1 MFTRLAAPPGRQA
14 PTQCLTRHRHFYMN
28 AIVLVALR
36 RPLTF
41 VVMSILI
48 ILFGTMAVLKT
59 PTDIFP
65 AIRIPVIAVVWNY
78 NGLSPQDM
86 SGRVVYY
93 YERALT
99 ATVANVEHIESQ
111 SLYGAGIVKIYF
123 QPGTDVSAAQSQV
136 TAVSQTVLK
145 QMPAGITPPQILVY
159 NASSIPVLD
168 LQVSAPNMTA
178 AQVYDMASNL
188 IRPQLVSVP
197 GVSIPNPYG
206 GASLNVEIDLDQAK
220 LLAHG
225 LSAAD
230 VAAALSAQNVVLPA
244 GDQKIGGLDFMVE
257 TNSTPL
263 SVPTFNNMPIKTV
276 NGATVYLHD
285 VAYVHRGAPPQ
296 TNAVLVKGKQ
306 SVLIQI
312 FKSGDAST
320 LSVVAGIKKALPGVI
335 RTLPAGVSIT
345 PLNDASGFVRDSVLE
360 VVQEMITAA
369 LLTGMIVLLF
379 LGSWRSTLIVATS
392 IPLAILCSILVLHYT
407 GQTINVMTLGGLAL
421 AVGILVDDATVMI
434 ENIDSHLEGGAE
446 LEQGIITAANQIV
459 VPTLVATLCICI
471 VWLPLFQLSGI
482 SGYLFQPLAEAIIAA
497 MIASFVLSRTL
508 VPTMAAWLLRGQVKS
523 HGHGH
528 GHEHNAN
535 AGFFTRFQRRF
546 EHSFS
551 QFRDRYREV
560 LTAAVVNRKR
570 FVMGFLTFAVASMG
584 LLAFLG
590 RDFFP
595 SIKSGEIDMHMRAPI
610 GMRLEDASKISV
622 LVNGEIRKLLPGQVT
637 GMVDNCGLPS
647 SSLNLA
653 YTSDG
658 TIGPQDCDITI
669 TLKNEHSPVDD
680 YRLKLRREL
689 PKLFPGTVFSFLPG
703 DVTAKILNFG
713 LPAPIDVQISGR
725 GQAANMAYAQQLV
738 ARIRK
743 IPGTADVNIQQA
755 FNEPTIKVAADRS
768 LASGMNLSEA
778 NIANNALATLSGSG
792 QTAPT
797 YWLDTTTGISHL
809 VNMQTPQDQLTSMND
824 LETIPIDTGNGDP
837 GGQHSQLLGALGTV
851 TQTGTPLLVSHYSIL
866 PSIDIYVSNQG
877 RDLGAVYD
885 QVEQVV
891 KEMNSQLPH
900 GASVHLRGQAT
911 TMGTAYVQLLEGL
924 ALSVLLVYL
933 VIVVNFQSWLDPFI
947 IITALPGALAGIV
960 WSLFLTHTNGSVPA
974 LTGAIMCM
982 GTATANSILVVS
994 YARERLAEHGDA
1006 IAAAIE
1012 AGYARIRPVLMTALA
1027 MVIGM
1032 LPMSMSNTQNAPL
1045 GRAVIGGLLVA
1056 TFATLLFVPCVFAM
1070 MHRND
1075 KKATE
1080 SHL

>member
-65 AIRIPVIAVVWNY
+65 AIRIPVVAVVWNY

-99 ATVANVEHIESQ
+99 ATVANVEHIESE
-111 SLYGAGIVKIYF
+111 SLYGAGVVKIFF
-123 QPGTDVSAAQSQV
+123 QPGTDIAAAQAQV

-159 NASSIPVLD
+159 NASSVPVLD
-168 LQVSAPNMTA
+168 LQVSASNMTS

-206 GASLNVEIDLDQAK
+206 GTSLNVEIDLDQAK

-225 LSAAD
+225 LSASD

-244 GDQKIGGLDFMVE
+244 GDQKIGGLDYMVQ
-257 TNSTPL
+257 TNSTP
-263 SVPTFNNMPIKTV
+263 VQVDTFNNMPIKTV

-296 TNAVLVKGKQ
+296 TNAVLVKGRQ

-312 FKSGDAST
+312 YKSGNAST

-335 RTLPAGVSIT
+335 RTLPAGVKIT

-369 LLTGMIVLLF
+369 LLTGAIVLLF

-392 IPLAILCSILVLHYT
+392 IPLAILTSILVLHYT

-434 ENIDSHLEGGAE
+434 ENIDSHLETGVG
-446 LEQGIITAANQIV
+446 LEEGIITAANQIV

-471 VWLPLFQLSGI
+471 VWLPLFQLDGI
-482 SGYLFQPLAEAIIAA
+482 SGYLFRPLAEAIIYA
-497 MIASFVLSRTL
+497 MLASFVLSRTL

-528 GHEHNAN
+528 GHEFDAN
-535 AGFFTRFQRRF
+535 AGFFTRFQRGF
-546 EHSFS
+546 EHKFS
-551 QFRDRYREV
+551 QFRDGYRGV
-560 LTAAVVNRKR
+560 LTAAVLNRKR
-570 FVMGFLTFAVASMG
+570 FIIGFLGFAIASMG

-595 SIKSGEIDMHMRAPI
+595 SIKSGEIDMHIRAPI

-622 LVNGEIRKLLPGQVT
+622 LVNGEIRKLLPGQVNNV
-637 GMVDNCGLPS
+637 VDNCGLPS
-647 SSLNLA
+647 SSINLA

-658 TIGPQDCDITI
+658 TIGPQDCDISI
-669 TLKNEHSPVDD
+669 TLKNEQSPVDD

-703 DVTAKILNFG
+703 DITAKILNFG
-713 LPAPIDVQISGR
+713 LPAPIDVQVSGR
-725 GQAANMAYAQQLV
+725 AQAANMAYAQQLA
-738 ARIRK
+738 ARIRQ
-743 IPGTADVNIQQA
+743 IPGAADVNIEQA

-797 YWLDTTTGISHL
+797 YWLDTTTGVSHL

-824 LETIPIDTGNGDP
+824 LETIPIDTGKGDAS
-837 GGQHSQLLGALGTV
+837 GQHSQLLGALGTV
-851 TQTGTPLLVSHYSIL
+851 TQTGTPLLVSHYNIM
-866 PSIDIYVSNQG
+866 PSIDIFVSNQG

-885 QVEQVV
+885 QVQQVI
-891 KEMNSQLPH
+891 KEMNAQVPH
-900 GASVHLRGQAT
+900 GATVHVRGQAT
-911 TMGTAYVQLLEGL
+911 TMSSAYTQLLEGL
-924 ALSVLLVYL
+924 ALSILLVYL

-947 IITALPGALAGIV
+947 IITALPGAIAGIV

-1006 IAAAIE
+1006 ITAAIE
-1012 AGYARIRPVLMTALA
+1012 AGYARIRPVLMTATA
-1027 MVIGM
+1027 MIIGM

-1056 TFATLLFVPCVFAM
+1056 TFATLLFVPCVFAL

-1075 KKATE
+1075 KNATE

>member
-1 MFTRLAAPPGRQA
+1 
-14 PTQCLTRHRHFYMN
+14 MN

-65 AIRIPVIAVVWNY
+65 GIRIPVVAVVWNY

-99 ATVANVEHIESQ
+99 ATVANVEHIESE
-111 SLYGAGIVKIYF
+111 SLYGAGVVKVFF
-123 QPGTDVSAAQSQV
+123 QPGTDIAAAQAQV

-159 NASSIPVLD
+159 NASSVPVLD
-168 LQVSAPNMTA
+168 LQVSASNMTS

-206 GASLNVEIDLDQAK
+206 GTSLNVEIDLDQAK

-225 LSAAD
+225 LSASD

-244 GDQKIGGLDFMVE
+244 GDQKIGGLDYMVQ

-263 SVPTFNNMPIKTV
+263 QVDTFNNMPIKTV

-296 TNAVLVKGKQ
+296 TNAVLVKGRQ

-312 FKSGDAST
+312 YKSGNAST

-335 RTLPAGVSIT
+335 RTLPAGVKIT

-369 LLTGMIVLLF
+369 LLTGAIVLLF

-392 IPLAILCSILVLHYT
+392 IPLAILTSILVLHYT

-434 ENIDSHLEGGAE
+434 ENIDSHLETGVE
-446 LEQGIITAANQIV
+446 LEEGIITAANQIV

-471 VWLPLFQLSGI
+471 VWLPLFQLDGI
-482 SGYLFQPLAEAIIAA
+482 SGYLFRPLAEAIIYA
-497 MIASFVLSRTL
+497 MLASFVLSRTL

-528 GHEHNAN
+528 GHGHELDAN
-535 AGFFTRFQRRF
+535 AGFFTRFQRGF
-546 EHSFS
+546 ERKFT
-551 QFRDRYREV
+551 QFREGYRGV
-560 LTAAVVNRKR
+560 LTAAVLNRKR
-570 FVMGFLTFAVASMG
+570 FIMGFLGFAIASMG

-595 SIKSGEIDMHMRAPI
+595 SIKSGEIDMHIRAPI

-622 LVNGEIRKLLPGQVT
+622 LVNGEIRKLLPGQVNNV
-637 GMVDNCGLPS
+637 VDNCGLPS
-647 SSLNLA
+647 SSINLA

-658 TIGPQDCDITI
+658 TIGPQDCDISI
-669 TLKNEHSPVDD
+669 TLKNEQSPVDD

-703 DVTAKILNFG
+703 DITAKILNFG
-713 LPAPIDVQISGR
+713 LPAPIDVQVSGR
-725 GQAANMAYAQQLV
+725 AQAANMAYAQQLV

-797 YWLDTTTGISHL
+797 YWLDTTTGVSHL

-851 TQTGTPLLVSHYSIL
+851 TQTGTPLLVSHYNIM
-866 PSIDIYVSNQG
+866 PSIDIFVSNQG

-885 QVEQVV
+885 QVQEVI
-891 KEMNSQLPH
+891 KEMNAQVPH
-900 GASVHLRGQAT
+900 GASVHVRGQAT
-911 TMGTAYVQLLEGL
+911 TMSSAYTQLLEGL
-924 ALSVLLVYL
+924 ALSILLVYL

-947 IITALPGALAGIV
+947 IITALPGAIAGIV

-1006 IAAAIE
+1006 ITAAIE
-1012 AGYARIRPVLMTALA
+1012 AGYARIRPVLMTATA
-1027 MVIGM
+1027 MIIGM

-1056 TFATLLFVPCVFAM
+1056 TFATLLFVPCVFAL

-1075 KKATE
+1075 KNATE

>member
-1 MFTRLAAPPGRQA
+1 
-14 PTQCLTRHRHFYMN
+14 MN

-48 ILFGTMAVLKT
+48 ILFGAMAVLKT

-99 ATVANVEHIESQ
+99 ATVANIEHIESQ
-111 SLYGAGIVKIYF
+111 SLYGAGIVKIFF
-123 QPGTDVSAAQSQV
+123 QPGTDIAAAQAQV
-136 TAVSQTVLK
+136 ASISQTVLK
-145 QMPAGITPPQILVY
+145 QMPAGITPPQVLVY
-159 NASSIPVLD
+159 NASSVPVLD

-188 IRPQLVSVP
+188 VRPQLVAVP

-230 VAAALSAQNVVLPA
+230 VAAALRSQNVVLPA

-263 SVPTFNNMPIKTV
+263 TVPTFNDMPIKTV
-276 NGATVYLHD
+276 NGATVYLRD

-320 LSVVAGIKKALPGVI
+320 LAVVAGIKQALPGIV
-335 RTLPAGVSIT
+335 RTLPPGVKIT
-345 PLNDASGFVRDSVLE
+345 PLNDASGFVRDSVQE

-369 LLTGMIVLLF
+369 ILTGLTVLLF

-392 IPLAILCSILVLHYT
+392 IPLAILSSILVLHYT

-434 ENIDSHLEGGAE
+434 ENIDSHLETGAD
-446 LEQGIITAANQIV
+446 LEEGIIAAANQIV

-471 VWLPLFQLSGI
+471 VWLPLFQLGGI
-482 SGYLFQPLAEAIIAA
+482 SGYLFRPLAEAIIYA
-497 MIASFVLSRTL
+497 MVASFILSRTL
-508 VPTMAAWLLRGQVKS
+508 VPTMAAWLLRGQVKA
-523 HGHGH
+523 H
-528 GHEHNAN
+528 GHEHEGNP
-535 AGFFTRFQRRF
+535 GFFTRFQRRF
-546 EHSFS
+546 EQGFLH
-551 QFRDRYREV
+551 FRDQYRDV
-560 LTAAVVNRKR
+560 LTAAVIHRKR
-570 FVMGFLTFAVASMG
+570 FIIGFVAFALASMS

-595 SIKSGEIDMHMRAPI
+595 SIKSGELDLHMRAPI
-610 GMRLEDASKISV
+610 GTRLEDASKIAV
-622 LVNGEIRKLLPGQVT
+622 LVNGQIRKILPGDVANL
-637 GMVDNCGLPS
+637 VDNCGLPS

-669 TLKNEHSPVDD
+669 SLKDGQSPVED
-680 YRLKLRREL
+680 YRSKLRRAL
-689 PKLFPGTVFSFLPG
+689 PTLFPGTVFSFLPG
-703 DVTAKILNFG
+703 DITAKILNFG

-725 GQAANMAYAQQLV
+725 RQAQNMAFAQTLA

-743 IPGTADVNIQQA
+743 IPGSADVRIQQA
-755 FNEPTIKVAADRS
+755 FNEPTLRIAADRS
-768 LASGMNLSEA
+768 LASGMNLTEA
-778 NIANNALATLSGSG
+778 DIANNALATLSGSG

-797 YWLDTTTGISHL
+797 YWLDTTNGVSHL
-809 VNMQTPQDQLTSMND
+809 VNMQTPQDQLASTND
-824 LETIPIDTGNGDP
+824 LETIPINQGNGNP
-837 GGQHSQLLGALGTV
+837 GGQPSQLLGALGTI
-851 TQTGTPLLVSHYSIL
+851 TQTGTPLLVSHYGIL
-866 PSIDIYVSNQG
+866 PSVDIYVSNQG

-891 KEMNSQLPH
+891 KEMNAQVPQ
-900 GASVHLRGQAT
+900 GATVHLRGQAT
-911 TMGTAYVQLLEGL
+911 TMNSAYVQLLGGL

-1027 MVIGM
+1027 MIIGM

-1080 SHL
+1080 SYL

>member
-1 MFTRLAAPPGRQA
+1 VPK
-14 PTQCLTRHRHFYMN
+14 QCLTRHRHFYMN

-65 AIRIPVIAVVWNY
+65 GIRIPVVAVVWNY

-99 ATVANVEHIESQ
+99 ATVANVEHIESE
-111 SLYGAGIVKIYF
+111 SLYGAGVVKVFF
-123 QPGTDVSAAQSQV
+123 QPGTDIAAAQAQV

-159 NASSIPVLD
+159 NASSVPVLD
-168 LQVSAPNMTA
+168 LQVSASNMTS

-206 GASLNVEIDLDQAK
+206 GTSLNVEIDLDQAK

-225 LSAAD
+225 LSASD

-244 GDQKIGGLDFMVE
+244 GDQKIGGLDYMVQ

-263 SVPTFNNMPIKTV
+263 QVDTFNNMPIKTV

-296 TNAVLVKGKQ
+296 TNAVLVKGRQ

-312 FKSGDAST
+312 YKSGNAST

-335 RTLPAGVSIT
+335 RTLPAGVKIT

-369 LLTGMIVLLF
+369 LLTGAIVLLF

-392 IPLAILCSILVLHYT
+392 IPLAILTSILVLHYT

-434 ENIDSHLEGGAE
+434 ENIDSHLETGVE
-446 LEQGIITAANQIV
+446 LEEGIITAANQIV

-471 VWLPLFQLSGI
+471 VWLPLFQLDGI
-482 SGYLFQPLAEAIIAA
+482 SGYLFRPLAEAIIYA
-497 MIASFVLSRTL
+497 MLASFVLSRTL

-528 GHEHNAN
+528 GHGHELDAN
-535 AGFFTRFQRRF
+535 AGFFTRFQRGF
-546 EHSFS
+546 ERKFT
-551 QFRDRYREV
+551 QFREGYRGV
-560 LTAAVVNRKR
+560 LTAAVLNRKR
-570 FVMGFLTFAVASMG
+570 FIMGFLGFAIASMG

-595 SIKSGEIDMHMRAPI
+595 SIKSGEIDMHIRAPI

-622 LVNGEIRKLLPGQVT
+622 LVNGEIRKLLPGQVNNV
-637 GMVDNCGLPS
+637 VDNCGLPS
-647 SSLNLA
+647 SSINLA

-658 TIGPQDCDITI
+658 TIGPQDCDISI
-669 TLKNEHSPVDD
+669 TLKNEQSPVDD

-703 DVTAKILNFG
+703 DITAKILNFG
-713 LPAPIDVQISGR
+713 LPAPIDVQVSGR
-725 GQAANMAYAQQLV
+725 AQAANMAYAQQLA
-738 ARIRK
+738 ARIRQ
-743 IPGTADVNIQQA
+743 IPGAADVNIEQA

-797 YWLDTTTGISHL
+797 YWLDTTTGVSHL

-851 TQTGTPLLVSHYSIL
+851 TQTGTPLLVSHYNIM
-866 PSIDIYVSNQG
+866 PSIDIFVSNQG

-885 QVEQVV
+885 QVQEVI
-891 KEMNSQLPH
+891 KEMNAQVPH
-900 GASVHLRGQAT
+900 GASVHVRGQAT
-911 TMGTAYVQLLEGL
+911 TMSSAYTQLLEGL
-924 ALSVLLVYL
+924 ALSILLVYL

-947 IITALPGALAGIV
+947 IITALPGAIAGIV

-1006 IAAAIE
+1006 ITAAIE
-1012 AGYARIRPVLMTALA
+1012 AGYARIRPVLMTATA
-1027 MVIGM
+1027 MIIGM

-1056 TFATLLFVPCVFAM
+1056 TFATLLFVPCVFAL

-1075 KKATE
+1075 KNATE

>member
-1 MFTRLAAPPGRQA
+1 
-14 PTQCLTRHRHFYMN
+14 MN

-48 ILFGTMAVLKT
+48 ILFGAMAVLKM

-111 SLYGAGIVKIYF
+111 SLYGAGIVKIFF
-123 QPGTDVSAAQSQV
+123 QPGTDIDASQAQV

-145 QMPAGITPPQILVY
+145 QLPAGITPPQVLVY
-159 NASSIPVLD
+159 NASEVPVLD
-168 LQVSAPNMTA
+168 LQVSAANMTA

-197 GVSIPNPYG
+197 GVSIPSPYG
-206 GASLNVEIDLDQAK
+206 GAPLNVEIDLDQTK

-225 LSAAD
+225 LTAGD
-230 VAAALSAQNVVLPA
+230 VGAALSAQNVVLPA
-244 GDQKIGGLDFMVE
+244 GDQKIGGLDFMVQ
-257 TNSTPL
+257 TNSTP
-263 SVPTFNNMPIKTV
+263 VKVDTFNNMPIKTM
-276 NGATVYLHD
+276 NGATVYLRD
-285 VAYVHRGAPPQ
+285 VAYVHRGASPQ

-306 SVLIQI
+306 SVLIQV

-335 RTLPAGVSIT
+335 RTLPPGVKIT
-345 PLNDASGFVRDSVLE
+345 PLNDASGFVRDSVRE

-369 LLTGMIVLLF
+369 ILTGLTVLLF

-392 IPLAILCSILVLHYT
+392 IPLAILCSILMLHFT

-434 ENIDSHLEGGAE
+434 ENIDSHLEAGAE
-446 LEQGIITAANQIV
+446 LEPGIIAAANQIV
-459 VPTLVATLCICI
+459 VPTFVATLCICI

-482 SGYLFQPLAEAIIAA
+482 SGYLFKPLAEAIIFA
-497 MIASFVLSRTL
+497 MLASFVLSRTL
-508 VPTMAAWLLRGQVKS
+508 VPTMAAWLLRGQMKA
-523 HGHGH
+523 HGH
-528 GHEHNAN
+528 GHEHEGNP
-535 AGFFTRFQRRF
+535 GFFTRFQRRF
-546 EHSFS
+546 ERGFS
-551 QFRDRYREV
+551 QFRDRYREA
-560 LTAAVVNRKR
+560 LTVAVVNRKR
-570 FVMGFLTFAVASMG
+570 FVMAFIAFAVASMG

-595 SIKSGEIDMHMRAPI
+595 SIKSGEIDLHMRAPI

-637 GMVDNCGLPS
+637 NVVDNCGLPS

-669 TLKNEHSPVDD
+669 SLKNEQSPVDK
-680 YRLKLRREL
+680 YRDTLRRAL
-689 PKLFPGTVFSFLPG
+689 PELFPGTVFNFLPG
-703 DVTAKILNFG
+703 DITAKILNFG

-725 GQAANMAYAQQLV
+725 GQAANMAYAQQLA
-738 ARIRK
+738 ARISK
-743 IPGTADVNIQQA
+743 IPGAADVHVQQA
-755 FNEPTIKVAADRS
+755 FNEPTIKVDADRS
-768 LASGMNLSEA
+768 LASGMKLTEA
-778 NIANNALATLSGSG
+778 DIANNALATLSGSG

-797 YWLDTTTGISHL
+797 YWLDTTNGISHL

-824 LETIPIDTGNGDP
+824 LETIPIDAGNGDP

-851 TQTGTPLLVSHYSIL
+851 TQTGTPLLVSHYNIL

-885 QVEQVV
+885 QVAQVV
-891 KEMNSQLPH
+891 KEMNAQVPH

-911 TMGTAYVQLLEGL
+911 TMSTAYAQLLEGL

-947 IITALPGALAGIV
+947 IITALPGAIAGIV

-1012 AGYARIRPVLMTALA
+1012 AGYARIRPVLMTATA
-1027 MVIGM
+1027 MIIGM

-1080 SHL
+1080 SNL

>member
-1 MFTRLAAPPGRQA
+1 
-14 PTQCLTRHRHFYMN
+14 MN

-65 AIRIPVIAVVWNY
+65 GIRIPVVAVVWNY

-99 ATVANVEHIESQ
+99 ATVANVEHIESE
-111 SLYGAGIVKIYF
+111 SLYGAGVVKVFF
-123 QPGTDVSAAQSQV
+123 QPGTDIAAAQAQV

-159 NASSIPVLD
+159 NASSVPVLD
-168 LQVSAPNMTA
+168 LQVSASNMTS

-206 GASLNVEIDLDQAK
+206 GTSLNVEIDLDQAK

-225 LSAAD
+225 LSASD

-244 GDQKIGGLDFMVE
+244 GDQKIGGLDYMVQ

-263 SVPTFNNMPIKTV
+263 QVDTFNNMPIKTV

-296 TNAVLVKGKQ
+296 TNAVLVKGRQ

-312 FKSGDAST
+312 YKSGNAST

-335 RTLPAGVSIT
+335 RTLPAGVKIT

-369 LLTGMIVLLF
+369 LLTGAIVLLF

-392 IPLAILCSILVLHYT
+392 IPLAILTSILVLHYT

-434 ENIDSHLEGGAE
+434 ENIDSHLETGVE
-446 LEQGIITAANQIV
+446 LEEGIITAANQIV

-471 VWLPLFQLSGI
+471 VWLPLFQLDGI
-482 SGYLFQPLAEAIIAA
+482 SGYLFRPLAEAIIYA
-497 MIASFVLSRTL
+497 MLASFVLSRTL

-528 GHEHNAN
+528 GHGHELDAN
-535 AGFFTRFQRRF
+535 AGFFTRFQRGF
-546 EHSFS
+546 ERKFT
-551 QFRDRYREV
+551 QFREGYRGV
-560 LTAAVVNRKR
+560 LTAAVLNRKR
-570 FVMGFLTFAVASMG
+570 FIMGFLGFAIASMG

-595 SIKSGEIDMHMRAPI
+595 SIKSGEIDMHIRAPI

-622 LVNGEIRKLLPGQVT
+622 LVNGEIRKLLPGQVNNV
-637 GMVDNCGLPS
+637 VDNCGLPS
-647 SSLNLA
+647 SSINLA

-658 TIGPQDCDITI
+658 TIGPQDCDISI
-669 TLKNEHSPVDD
+669 TLKNEQSPVDD

-703 DVTAKILNFG
+703 DITAKILNFG
-713 LPAPIDVQISGR
+713 LPAPIDVQVSGR
-725 GQAANMAYAQQLV
+725 AQAANMAYAQQLA
-738 ARIRK
+738 ARIRQ
-743 IPGTADVNIQQA
+743 IPGAADVNIEQA

-797 YWLDTTTGISHL
+797 YWLDTTTGVSHL

-851 TQTGTPLLVSHYSIL
+851 TQTGTPLLVSHYNIM
-866 PSIDIYVSNQG
+866 PSIDIFVSNQG

-885 QVEQVV
+885 QVQEVI
-891 KEMNSQLPH
+891 KEMNAQVPH
-900 GASVHLRGQAT
+900 GASVHVRGQAT
-911 TMGTAYVQLLEGL
+911 TMSSAYTQLLEGL
-924 ALSVLLVYL
+924 ALSILLVYL
-933 VIVVNFQSWLDPFI
+933 VIVVI
-947 IITALPGALAGIV
+947 RTAQCRRSPARSCAWARQRPTRSLWCPMHVSASRNTVMPSPPPSKPATPG
-960 WSLFLTHTNGSVPA
+960 S
-974 LTGAIMCM
+974 
-982 GTATANSILVVS
+982 
-994 YARERLAEHGDA
+994 AR
-1006 IAAAIE
+1006 
-1012 AGYARIRPVLMTALA
+1012 
-1027 MVIGM
+1027 
-1032 LPMSMSNTQNAPL
+1032 
-1045 GRAVIGGLLVA
+1045 
-1056 TFATLLFVPCVFAM
+1056 F
-1070 MHRND
+1070 
-1075 KKATE
+1075 
-1080 SHL
+1080 

>member
-1 MFTRLAAPPGRQA
+1 
-14 PTQCLTRHRHFYMN
+14 MN

-65 AIRIPVIAVVWNY
+65 GIRIPVVAVVWNY

-99 ATVANVEHIESQ
+99 ATVANVEHIESE
-111 SLYGAGIVKIYF
+111 SLYGAGVVKVFF
-123 QPGTDVSAAQSQV
+123 QPGTDIAAAQAQV

-159 NASSIPVLD
+159 NASSVPVLD
-168 LQVSAPNMTA
+168 LQVSASNMTS

-206 GASLNVEIDLDQAK
+206 GTSLNVEIDLDQAK

-225 LSAAD
+225 LSASD

-244 GDQKIGGLDFMVE
+244 GDQKIGGLDYMVQ

-263 SVPTFNNMPIKTV
+263 QVDTFNNMPIKTV

-296 TNAVLVKGKQ
+296 TNAVLVKGRQ

-312 FKSGDAST
+312 YKSGNAST

-335 RTLPAGVSIT
+335 RTLPAGVKIT

-369 LLTGMIVLLF
+369 LLTGAIVLLF

-392 IPLAILCSILVLHYT
+392 IPLAILTSILVLHYT

-434 ENIDSHLEGGAE
+434 ENIDSHLETGVE
-446 LEQGIITAANQIV
+446 LEEGIITAANQIV

-471 VWLPLFQLSGI
+471 VWLPLFQLDGI
-482 SGYLFQPLAEAIIAA
+482 SGYLFRPLAEAIIYA
-497 MIASFVLSRTL
+497 MLASFVLSRTL

-528 GHEHNAN
+528 GHGHELDAN
-535 AGFFTRFQRRF
+535 AGFFTRFQRGF
-546 EHSFS
+546 ERKFT
-551 QFRDRYREV
+551 QFREGYRGV
-560 LTAAVVNRKR
+560 LTAAVLNRKR
-570 FVMGFLTFAVASMG
+570 FIMGFL
-584 LLAFLG
+584 
-590 RDFFP
+590 
-595 SIKSGEIDMHMRAPI
+595 DMHIRAPI

-622 LVNGEIRKLLPGQVT
+622 LVNGEIRKLLPGQVNNV
-637 GMVDNCGLPS
+637 VDNCGLPS
-647 SSLNLA
+647 SSINLA

-658 TIGPQDCDITI
+658 TIGPQDCDISI
-669 TLKNEHSPVDD
+669 TLKNEQSPVDD

-703 DVTAKILNFG
+703 DITAKILNFG
-713 LPAPIDVQISGR
+713 LPAPIDVQVSGR
-725 GQAANMAYAQQLV
+725 AQAANMAYAQQLA
-738 ARIRK
+738 ARIRQ
-743 IPGTADVNIQQA
+743 IPGAADVNIEQA

-797 YWLDTTTGISHL
+797 YWLDTTTGVSHL

-851 TQTGTPLLVSHYSIL
+851 TQTGTPLLVSHYNIM
-866 PSIDIYVSNQG
+866 PSIDIFVSNQG

-885 QVEQVV
+885 QVQEVI
-891 KEMNSQLPH
+891 KEMNAQVPH
-900 GASVHLRGQAT
+900 GASVHVRGQAT
-911 TMGTAYVQLLEGL
+911 TMSSAYTQLLEGL
-924 ALSVLLVYL
+924 ALSILLVYL

-947 IITALPGALAGIV
+947 IITALPGAIAGIV

-1006 IAAAIE
+1006 ITAAIE
-1012 AGYARIRPVLMTALA
+1012 AGYARIRPVLMTATA
-1027 MVIGM
+1027 MIIGM

-1056 TFATLLFVPCVFAM
+1056 TFATLLFVPCVFAL

-1075 KKATE
+1075 KNATE

>member
-1 MFTRLAAPPGRQA
+1 
-14 PTQCLTRHRHFYMN
+14 MN

-65 AIRIPVIAVVWNY
+65 GIRIPVVAVVWNY

-99 ATVANVEHIESQ
+99 ATVANVEHIESE
-111 SLYGAGIVKIYF
+111 SLYGAGVVKVFF
-123 QPGTDVSAAQSQV
+123 QPGTDIAAAQAQV

-159 NASSIPVLD
+159 NASSVPVLD
-168 LQVSAPNMTA
+168 LQVSASNMTS

-206 GASLNVEIDLDQAK
+206 GTSLNVEIDLDQAK

-225 LSAAD
+225 LSASD

-244 GDQKIGGLDFMVE
+244 GDQKIGGLDYMVQ

-263 SVPTFNNMPIKTV
+263 QVDTFNNMPIKTV

-296 TNAVLVKGKQ
+296 TNAVLVKGRQ

-312 FKSGDAST
+312 YKSGNAST

-335 RTLPAGVSIT
+335 RTLPAGVKIT

-369 LLTGMIVLLF
+369 LLTGAIVLLF

-392 IPLAILCSILVLHYT
+392 IPLAILTSILVLHYT

-434 ENIDSHLEGGAE
+434 ENIDSHLETGVE
-446 LEQGIITAANQIV
+446 LEEGIITAANQIV

-471 VWLPLFQLSGI
+471 VWLPLFQLDGI
-482 SGYLFQPLAEAIIAA
+482 SGYLFRPLAEAIIYA
-497 MIASFVLSRTL
+497 MLASFVLSRTL

-528 GHEHNAN
+528 GHGHELDAN
-535 AGFFTRFQRRF
+535 AGFFTRFQRGF
-546 EHSFS
+546 ERKFT
-551 QFRDRYREV
+551 QFREGYRGV
-560 LTAAVVNRKR
+560 LTAAVLNRKR
-570 FVMGFLTFAVASMG
+570 FIMGFLGFAIASMG

-595 SIKSGEIDMHMRAPI
+595 SIKSGEIDMHIRAPI

-622 LVNGEIRKLLPGQVT
+622 LVNGEIRKLLPGQVNNV
-637 GMVDNCGLPS
+637 VDNCGLPS
-647 SSLNLA
+647 SSINLA

-658 TIGPQDCDITI
+658 TIGPQDCDISI
-669 TLKNEHSPVDD
+669 TLKNEQSPVDD

-703 DVTAKILNFG
+703 DITAKILNFG
-713 LPAPIDVQISGR
+713 LPAPIDVQVSGR
-725 GQAANMAYAQQLV
+725 AQAANMAYAQQLA
-738 ARIRK
+738 ARIRQ
-743 IPGTADVNIQQA
+743 IPGAADVNIEQA

-797 YWLDTTTGISHL
+797 YWLDTTTGVSHL

-851 TQTGTPLLVSHYSIL
+851 TQTGTPLLVSHYNIM
-866 PSIDIYVSNQG
+866 PSIDIFVSNQG

-885 QVEQVV
+885 QVQEVI
-891 KEMNSQLPH
+891 KEMNAQVPH
-900 GASVHLRGQAT
+900 GASVHVRGQAT
-911 TMGTAYVQLLEGL
+911 TMSSAYTQLLEGL
-924 ALSVLLVYL
+924 ALSILLVYL

-947 IITALPGALAGIV
+947 IITALPGAIAGIV
-960 WSLFLTHTNGSVPA
+960 WGLFLTHTNVAVPA

-1006 IAAAIE
+1006 ITAAIE
-1012 AGYARIRPVLMTALA
+1012 AGYARIRPVLMTATA
-1027 MVIGM
+1027 MIIGM

-1056 TFATLLFVPCVFAM
+1056 TFATLLFVPCVFAL

-1075 KKATE
+1075 KNATE

>member
-1 MFTRLAAPPGRQA
+1 
-14 PTQCLTRHRHFYMN
+14 MN

-41 VVMSILI
+41 VVMSLLI
-48 ILFGTMAVLKT
+48 ILFGTTAVLKT

-99 ATVANVEHIESQ
+99 ATVANIEHIESQ
-111 SLYGAGIVKIYF
+111 SLYGAGIVKIFF
-123 QPGTDVSAAQSQV
+123 QPGTDIAAAQAQV
-136 TAVSQTVLK
+136 TSISQTVLK
-145 QMPAGITPPQILVY
+145 QMPAGITPPQVLVY
-159 NASSIPVLD
+159 NASSVPVLD
-168 LQVSAPNMTA
+168 LQVSAKNMTA

-188 IRPQLVSVP
+188 VRPQLVAVP

-206 GASLNVEIDLDQAK
+206 GASLNVEIDLDQSK

-225 LSAAD
+225 LSASD
-230 VAAALSAQNVVLPA
+230 VAAALRAQNVVLPA

-257 TNSTPL
+257 TNSTPIQ
-263 SVPTFNNMPIKTV
+263 VPTFNNIPIKTV
-276 NGATVYLHD
+276 NGATIYLRD

-320 LSVVAGIKKALPGVI
+320 LAVVAGIKKALPGII
-335 RTLPAGVSIT
+335 RTLPPGVTIT
-345 PLNDASGFVRDSVLE
+345 PLNDASGFVRDSVFE

-369 LLTGMIVLLF
+369 LLTGGIVLLF

-392 IPLAILCSILVLHYT
+392 IPLAILSSILILHYT

-434 ENIDSHLEGGAE
+434 ENIDHHLAEGAE
-446 LEQGIITAANQIV
+446 LEPGIIAAANQIV

-482 SGYLFQPLAEAIIAA
+482 SGYLFRPLAEAIIFA
-497 MIASFVLSRTL
+497 MIASFILSRTL
-508 VPTMAAWLLRGQVKS
+508 VPTMAAWLLRGQVKA
-523 HGHGH
+523 H
-528 GHEHNAN
+528 GHEHGHDAN

-546 EHSFS
+546 EHGFS
-551 QFRDRYREV
+551 QFRDRYRDV
-560 LTAAVVNRKR
+560 LTAAVHNRKR
-570 FVMGFLTFAVASMG
+570 FVMSFVACTIASMG
-584 LLAFLG
+584 LLGFLG

-595 SIKSGEIDMHMRAPI
+595 SIKSGEMDLHLRAPI
-610 GMRLEDASKISV
+610 GTRLEDASKIAA
-622 LVNGEIRKLLPGQVT
+622 LVNGQIRKILPGQVT
-637 GMVDNCGLPS
+637 NMVDNCGLPS

-653 YTSDG
+653 YTADG

-669 TLKNEHSPVDD
+669 SLKNEQSPVDD
-680 YRLKLRREL
+680 YRAKLRREL

-703 DVTAKILNFG
+703 DITAKILNFG
-713 LPAPIDVQISGR
+713 LPAPIDVQVSGR
-725 GQAANMAYAQQLV
+725 GQAANMAYAQTLA

-743 IPGTADVNIQQA
+743 IPGTADVHIQQA
-755 FNEPTIKVAADRS
+755 FNEPTIRFAADRS
-768 LASGMNLSEA
+768 MASGMNLSEA
-778 NIANNALATLSGSG
+778 DIANNALATLSGSG

-797 YWLDTTTGISHL
+797 YWLDTTSGISHL
-809 VNMQTPQDQLTSMND
+809 VNMQTPQNQLTSMND
-824 LETIPIDTGNGDP
+824 LETIPIDQGNNDP
-837 GGQHSQLLGALGTV
+837 GGRQSQLLGALGTV
-851 TQTGTPLLVSHYSIL
+851 TQTGTPLLVSHYSIM
-866 PSIDIYVSNQG
+866 PSIDIFVSNQG

-885 QVEQVV
+885 QVQQVV
-891 KEMNSQLPH
+891 KDMHAQVPH
-900 GASVHLRGQAT
+900 GASVYVRGQAT
-911 TMGTAYVQLLEGL
+911 TMSSAYAQLLGGL

-994 YARERLAEHGDA
+994 FARERLAEHGDA
-1006 IAAAIE
+1006 VAAAIE
-1012 AGYARIRPVLMTALA
+1012 AGFARIRPVLMTALA
-1027 MVIGM
+1027 MIIGM

-1075 KKATE
+1075 KKASE
-1080 SHL
+1080 SLV

>member
-65 AIRIPVIAVVWNY
+65 AIRIPVVAVVWNY

-99 ATVANVEHIESQ
+99 ATVANVEHIESE
-111 SLYGAGIVKIYF
+111 SLYGAGVVKIFF
-123 QPGTDVSAAQSQV
+123 QPGTDIAAAQAQV

-159 NASSIPVLD
+159 NASSVPVLD
-168 LQVSAPNMTA
+168 LQVSASNMTS

-206 GASLNVEIDLDQAK
+206 GTSLNVEIDLDQAK

-225 LSAAD
+225 LSASD

-244 GDQKIGGLDFMVE
+244 GDQKIGGLDYMVQ
-257 TNSTPL
+257 TNSTP
-263 SVPTFNNMPIKTV
+263 VQVDTFNNMPIKTV

-296 TNAVLVKGKQ
+296 TNAVLVKGRQ

-312 FKSGDAST
+312 YKSGNAST

-335 RTLPAGVSIT
+335 RTLPAGVKIT

-369 LLTGMIVLLF
+369 LLTGAIVLLF

-392 IPLAILCSILVLHYT
+392 IPLAILTSILVLHYT

-434 ENIDSHLEGGAE
+434 ENIDSHLETGVG
-446 LEQGIITAANQIV
+446 LEEGIITAANQIV

-471 VWLPLFQLSGI
+471 VWLPLFQLDGI
-482 SGYLFQPLAEAIIAA
+482 SGYLFRPLAEAIIYA
-497 MIASFVLSRTL
+497 MLASFVLSRTL

-528 GHEHNAN
+528 GHEFDAN
-535 AGFFTRFQRRF
+535 AGFFTRFQRGF
-546 EHSFS
+546 EHKFS
-551 QFRDRYREV
+551 QFRDGYRGV
-560 LTAAVVNRKR
+560 LTAAVLNRKR
-570 FVMGFLTFAVASMG
+570 FIIGFLGFAIASMG

-595 SIKSGEIDMHMRAPI
+595 SIKSGEIDMHIRAPI

-622 LVNGEIRKLLPGQVT
+622 LVNGEIRKLLPGQVNNV
-637 GMVDNCGLPS
+637 VDNCGLPS
-647 SSLNLA
+647 SSINLA

-658 TIGPQDCDITI
+658 TIGPQDCDISI
-669 TLKNEHSPVDD
+669 TLKNEQSPVDD

-689 PKLFPGTVFSFLPG
+689 PKLFPGTVFTFLPG
-703 DVTAKILNFG
+703 DITAKILNFG
-713 LPAPIDVQISGR
+713 LPAPIDVQVSGR
-725 GQAANMAYAQQLV
+725 AQAANMAYAQQLA
-738 ARIRK
+738 ARIRQ
-743 IPGTADVNIQQA
+743 IPGAADVNIEQA

-797 YWLDTTTGISHL
+797 YWLDTTTGVSHL

-824 LETIPIDTGNGDP
+824 LETIPIDTGKGDAS
-837 GGQHSQLLGALGTV
+837 GQHSQLLGALGTV
-851 TQTGTPLLVSHYSIL
+851 TQTGTPLLVSHYNIM
-866 PSIDIYVSNQG
+866 PSIDIFVSNQG

-885 QVEQVV
+885 QVQQVI
-891 KEMNSQLPH
+891 KEMNAQVPH
-900 GASVHLRGQAT
+900 GATVHVRGQAT
-911 TMGTAYVQLLEGL
+911 TMSSAYTQLLEGL
-924 ALSVLLVYL
+924 ALSILLVYL

-947 IITALPGALAGIV
+947 IITALPGAIAGIV

-1006 IAAAIE
+1006 ITAAIE
-1012 AGYARIRPVLMTALA
+1012 AGYARIRPVLMTATA
-1027 MVIGM
+1027 MIIGM

-1056 TFATLLFVPCVFAM
+1056 TFATLLFVPCVFAL

-1075 KKATE
+1075 KNATE